1 MVFEREGKLL
11 MNLKCEPMQ
20 AEFWRKVHPQVTP
33 GYHMNKTHWNTID
46 VNGGLEE
53 ETLRGMIDHS
63 WELTAPRER
72 RKSR

>member
-1 MVFEREGKLL
+1 
-11 MNLKCEPMQ
+11 
-20 AEFWRKVHPQVTP
+20 
-33 GYHMNKTHWNTID
+33 MNKTHWNTVD

-72 RKSR
+72 RAQAHTA